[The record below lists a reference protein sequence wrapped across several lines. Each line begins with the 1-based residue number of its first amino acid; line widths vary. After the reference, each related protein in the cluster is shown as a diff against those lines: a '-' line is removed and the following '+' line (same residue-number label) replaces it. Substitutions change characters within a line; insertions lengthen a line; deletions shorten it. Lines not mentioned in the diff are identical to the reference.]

1 MAPDNKREGFAEG
14 ILSTVEKIQESYRWW
29 KQYSFWEKDHK
40 KWVLR
45 SGRMDPETLGEE
57 EAGIEEGEESGRNYF
72 VWSQFYS
79 KGLLSLPRGSTWD
92 EAHRQGFLP

>member
-1 MAPDNKREGFAEG
+1 
-14 ILSTVEKIQESYRWW
+14 
-29 KQYSFWEKDHK
+29 
-40 KWVLR
+40 
-45 SGRMDPETLGEE
+45 MDPETLGKE
-57 EAGIEEGEESGRNYF
+57 EAGIEEGEESSRNYF